1 MTRVAIE
8 YKCRRQPEHAALP
21 PGASRGNVTDLT
33 ARWRQCARGRQQR
46 GRDHGAGADCRDGV
60 VSLSGAIVVCHSGS
74 VMATVMFPPI
84 ARASLFRRFSLALTA
99 ELTSG
104 AQTMIRV

>member
-1 MTRVAIE
+1 
-8 YKCRRQPEHAALP
+8 
-21 PGASRGNVTDLT
+21 
-33 ARWRQCARGRQQR
+33 
-46 GRDHGAGADCRDGV
+46 
-60 VSLSGAIVVCHSGS
+60 
-74 VMATVMFPPI
+74 MATVMFPPI